1 MRQSNIGWREKQR
14 SKSRIK
20 IKIKMERKKILLIE
34 DHAQMRENLILM
46 LEMEGFAVIWADQ
59 GLRGLQLARSHAPDL
74 ILCDVMMPGLDGHG
88 VLQAL
93 RAEPATATI
102 PFIFLT
108 AKGEKLDQ
116 RAGMNLGAD
125 DYLVKPV
132 AKEDL
137 LAAIS
142 ARLQRQQQHEEST
155 QSQLSQ
161 VCFTP
166 DFSSAVPLESL
177 GLSPREAEVLLW
189 IAQGKN
195 NEEIGIILGASRNT
209 IKKHVM
215 HVLEKLGVESRN
227 AAAVGAIECLS
238 SPKIGHQAMR
248 NKPA

>member
-1 MRQSNIGWREKQR
+1 
-14 SKSRIK
+14 
-20 IKIKMERKKILLIE
+20 
-34 DHAQMRENLILM
+34 
-46 LEMEGFAVIWADQ
+46 
-59 GLRGLQLARSHAPDL
+59 
-74 ILCDVMMPGLDGHG
+74 MMPGLDGYG

-116 RAGMNLGAD
+116 RVGMNLGAD

-132 AKEDL
+132 GKEDL

-142 ARLQRQQQHEEST
+142 ARLQRQQEHEESA

-161 VCFTP
+161 VRFSP

-177 GLSPREAEVLLW
+177 GLSRREAEVLLW

-215 HVLEKLGVESRN
+215 HLLEKLGVESRN
-227 AAAVGAIECLS
+227 AAAVRAIERLS
-238 SPKIGHQAMR
+238 SPKLGQNALKK
-248 NKPA
+248 NLT

>member
-1 MRQSNIGWREKQR
+1 
-14 SKSRIK
+14 
-20 IKIKMERKKILLIE
+20 
-34 DHAQMRENLILM
+34 MRENLTLM
-46 LEMEGFAVIWADQ
+46 LEMEGFAV
-59 GLRGLQLARSHAPDL
+59 LH
-74 ILCDVMMPGLDGHG
+74 
-88 VLQAL
+88 AL
-93 RAEPATATI
+93 RSYPETATI

-108 AKGEKLDQ
+108 AKGEKVDQ

-161 VCFTP
+161 VSFTP

-177 GLSPREAEVLLW
+177 GLSRREAEVLLW

-195 NEEIGIILGASRNT
+195 NEEIGIILGAARNT

-215 HVLEKLGVESRN
+215 HLLEKLGVESRN
-227 AAAVGAIECLS
+227 AAAVQAIERLS
-238 SPKIGHQAMR
+238 SPKV
-248 NKPA
+248 

>member
-1 MRQSNIGWREKQR
+1 
-14 SKSRIK
+14 
-20 IKIKMERKKILLIE
+20 
-34 DHAQMRENLILM
+34 M

-155 QSQLSQ
+155 QSQLNQIS
-161 VCFTP
+161 FTP
-166 DFSSAVPLESL
+166 DFSSSVPLESL

>member
-1 MRQSNIGWREKQR
+1 
-14 SKSRIK
+14 
-20 IKIKMERKKILLIE
+20 
-34 DHAQMRENLILM
+34 MRENLILM
-46 LEMEGFAVIWADQ
+46 LEMEGFAVVCAEQ
-59 GLRGLQLARSHAPDL
+59 GLRGLELARSEPPDL

-93 RAEPATATI
+93 REVPQTATI

-108 AKGEKLDQ
+108 AKGEKLDL
-116 RAGMNLGAD
+116 RVGMNLGAD

-132 AKEDL
+132 AKQDL

-161 VCFTP
+161 ISFTP

-177 GLSPREAEVLLW
+177 GLSRREAEVLLW

-215 HVLEKLGVESRN
+215 HLLEKLCVESRN
-227 AAAVGAIECLS
+227 AAAVRAIERLS
-238 SPKIGHQAMR
+238 SPKLGQNALKK
-248 NKPA
+248 NLT

>member
-1 MRQSNIGWREKQR
+1 MGK
-14 SKSRIK
+14 
-20 IKIKMERKKILLIE
+20 KKILLIE

-46 LEMEGFAVIWADQ
+46 LEMEGFAVVSAEQ
-59 GLRGLQLARSHAPDL
+59 GLRGLELARSEAPDL

-132 AKEDL
+132 GKEDL

-142 ARLQRQQQHEEST
+142 SRLQRQQQHENSV

-161 VCFTP
+161 IRFSP
-166 DFSSAVPLESL
+166 DFSSSVPLETL

-195 NEEIGIILGASRNT
+195 NEEIGIILGTSRNT
-209 IKKHVM
+209 IKKQVM
-215 HVLEKLGVESRN
+215 HLLEKLGVESRN
-227 AAAVGAIECLS
+227 AAAVRAIERLS
-238 SPKIGHQAMR
+238 SPKLDKMV
-248 NKPA
+248 

>member
-1 MRQSNIGWREKQR
+1 MG
-14 SKSRIK
+14 
-20 IKIKMERKKILLIE
+20 RKKILLIE

-46 LEMEGFAVIWADQ
+46 LEMEGFAVVSAEQ

-132 AKEDL
+132 GKEDL

-142 ARLQRQQQHEEST
+142 SRLQRQQQHENSV

-161 VCFTP
+161 IRFSP
-166 DFSSAVPLESL
+166 DFSSSVPLETL

-195 NEEIGIILGASRNT
+195 NEEIGIILGTSRNT
-209 IKKHVM
+209 IKKQVM
-215 HVLEKLGVESRN
+215 HLLEKLGVENRN
-227 AAAVGAIECLS
+227 AAAVRAIERLS
-238 SPKIGHQAMR
+238 SPKLDKMV
-248 NKPA
+248 

>member
-1 MRQSNIGWREKQR
+1 MG
-14 SKSRIK
+14 
-20 IKIKMERKKILLIE
+20 RKKILLIE

-46 LEMEGFAVIWADQ
+46 LEMEGFAVVSAEQ
-59 GLRGLQLARSHAPDL
+59 GLRGLELARSEAPDL
-74 ILCDVMMPGLDGHG
+74 ILCDVTMPGLDGHG

-132 AKEDL
+132 GKEDL

-142 ARLQRQQQHEEST
+142 SRLQRQQQHENSVL
-155 QSQLSQ
+155 SQLSQ
-161 VCFTP
+161 IRFSP
-166 DFSSAVPLESL
+166 DFSSSFPLETL

-195 NEEIGIILGASRNT
+195 NEEIGIILGTSRNT
-209 IKKHVM
+209 IKKQVM
-215 HVLEKLGVESRN
+215 HLLEKLGVENRN
-227 AAAVGAIECLS
+227 AAAVRAIERLS
-238 SPKIGHQAMR
+238 SPKLDKMV
-248 NKPA
+248 